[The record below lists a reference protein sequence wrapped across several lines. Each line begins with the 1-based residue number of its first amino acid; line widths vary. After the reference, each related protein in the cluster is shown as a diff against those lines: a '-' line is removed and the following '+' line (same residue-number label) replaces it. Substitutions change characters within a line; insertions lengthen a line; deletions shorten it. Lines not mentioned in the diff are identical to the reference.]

1 MKFTLNSSGVKT
13 ILILLLVIIGLG
25 SFIYTQILVSQLRK
39 KERLSVQLWAK
50 AIEYNGSPQNQSIRK
65 ELQDITKE
73 IADTPQVPQAKKVR
87 WVDVIDRSEADLAN
101 AAVDFVTNEL
111 IIKNR
116 FEIPSVL
123 TDSSRNVLN
132 TRNIKQKKV
141 DESTLK
147 HLAEMNQPIKIM
159 IGDGAKRQKQY
170 VFYGESSTITLLRYL
185 PYLQF
190 SLLAVFLTLAYYSWS
205 SVRRNE
211 QSSLWVGMARE
222 AAHQLGTPISSL
234 MGWIALLKDNLDD
247 EQNLNITHELSMDV
261 KRLQKVADRFNK
273 IGSEPELKT
282 SRLEPSLREVIRY
295 MEMRKPRV
303 GKKIRFTDHIET
315 ETKLRLNPDLFQW
328 AIENLIK
335 NSLDALENNKSNPE
349 ISIFTKKLEDQLIIE
364 ISDTGKG
371 IEKKYQK
378 EIFRPGYSTKKRGW
392 GLGLSLTRRIIEE
405 YHGGKITVASSSP
418 GKGTTFRIELPL
430 MHLEDAT
437 PAM

>member
-1 MKFTLNSSGVKT
+1 MKFTLNSAGIKT
-13 ILILLLVIIGLG
+13 VLILLLVTVGLG
-25 SFIYTQILVSQLRK
+25 SFIYTQILVGQLRK

-50 AIEYNGSPQNQSIRK
+50 AIEYNGSPQNQSIRQ
-65 ELQDITKE
+65 ELKSVTRE
-73 IADTPQVPQAKKVR
+73 IAASSQISEDKKVQ
-87 WVDVIDRSEADLAN
+87 WIDVIDRSEADLAN

-116 FEIPSVL
+116 FQIPSVL
-123 TDSSRNVLN
+123 TDSVRNVLN
-132 TRNIKQKKV
+132 TRNIDQKKV
-141 DESTLK
+141 DKTTLD
-147 HLAEMNQPIKIM
+147 HLAEMNPPITIE
-159 IGDGAKRQKQY
+159 IGDGARRQKQY

-205 SVRRNE
+205 SIRKNE

-234 MGWIALLKDNLDD
+234 MGWIALLKDSLDD

-273 IGSEPELKT
+273 IGSEPELKVA
-282 SRLEPSLREVIRY
+282 RLEPALREVLGY
-295 MEMRKPRV
+295 MEMRKPKV
-303 GKKIRFTDHIET
+303 GKQIRFTEHIDT

-335 NSLDALENNKSNPE
+335 NALDALETNKTDPE
-349 ISIFTKKLEDQLIIE
+349 ISVTTQKLEDQLTIE
-364 ISDTGKG
+364 ISDTGRG
-371 IEKKYQK
+371 IEKKYLK
-378 EIFRPGYSTKKRGW
+378 EIFKPGYSTKKRGW

-405 YHGGKITVASSSP
+405 YHGGKIFVSSSNP
-418 GKGTTFRIELPL
+418 GHGTTFRIELPL
-430 MHLEDAT
+430 VHSVES
-437 PAM
+437 

>member
-1 MKFTLNSSGVKT
+1 MKFTLNSSGVKMV
-13 ILILLLVIIGLG
+13 LILLLVVIGLG
-25 SFIYTQILVSQLRK
+25 SFFYTQVLVGQLRK

-65 ELQDITKE
+65 ELKSVTHE
-73 IADTPQVPQAKKVR
+73 IAASPKISQDNKVH
-87 WVDVIDRSEADLAN
+87 WIDVINRSEADLAN

-132 TRNIKQKKV
+132 TRNIAQKKV
-141 DESTLK
+141 DQTTLK
-147 HLAEMNQPIKIM
+147 HLAEMNQPIAID
-159 IGDGAKRQKQY
+159 IGEGPKRQKQY

-205 SVRRNE
+205 SIRKNE

-247 EQNLNITHELSMDV
+247 EQNLNITHELSLDV

-273 IGSEPELKT
+273 IGSEPELK
-282 SRLEPSLREVIRY
+282 SARLEPSLREVIRY
-295 MEMRKPRV
+295 MEIRKPKV
-303 GKKIRFTDHIET
+303 GKQIHFVDHIGT

-335 NSLDALENNKSNPE
+335 NSLDALETNKNNPE
-349 ISIFTKKLEDQLIIE
+349 ISISTQKLEDQLIIE

-371 IEKKYQK
+371 IEKKYLK
-378 EIFRPGYSTKKRGW
+378 EIFKPGYSTKKRGW

-405 YHGGKITVASSSP
+405 YHGGKIIVASSAP
-418 GKGTTFRIELPL
+418 GQGTTFRIELPL
-430 MHLEDAT
+430 MHAVKS
-437 PAM
+437 

>member
-1 MKFTLNSSGVKT
+1 MKFTLNSAGIKT
-13 ILILLLVIIGLG
+13 ILIFLLVVIGLG

-50 AIEYNGSPQNQSIRK
+50 AIAYNGSPQNESIRQ
-65 ELQDITKE
+65 ELKDVTRDIAASQE
-73 IADTPQVPQAKKVR
+73 IPREKKVR
-87 WVDVIDRSEADLAN
+87 WIDVIDRSEADLAN

-123 TDSSRNVLN
+123 TDSSRVVLN
-132 TRNIKQKKV
+132 TRNIEQKKV
-141 DESTLK
+141 NEATLK
-147 HLAEMNQPIKIM
+147 HLEEMNHPITIE
-159 IGDGAKRQKQY
+159 IGNGSRRQKQY

-205 SVRRNE
+205 SIRRNE

-234 MGWIALLKDNLDD
+234 MGWIALLRDSLDD

-273 IGSEPELKT
+273 IGSEPELKEA
-282 SRLEPSLREVIRY
+282 RLEPSLREVLRY
-295 MEMRKPRV
+295 MEMRKPKV
-303 GKKIRFTDHIET
+303 GKQIHFIEHIDT

-335 NSLDALENNKSNPE
+335 NSLDALETNKTNPE
-349 ISIFTKKLEDQLIIE
+349 ISISTQKLEDLLIIE

-371 IEKKYQK
+371 IEKKYLK

-405 YHGGKITVASSSP
+405 YHSGKLTVASSTP
-418 GKGTTFRIELPL
+418 GQGTTFRIELPL
-430 MHLEDAT
+430 MHAIEG
-437 PAM
+437 